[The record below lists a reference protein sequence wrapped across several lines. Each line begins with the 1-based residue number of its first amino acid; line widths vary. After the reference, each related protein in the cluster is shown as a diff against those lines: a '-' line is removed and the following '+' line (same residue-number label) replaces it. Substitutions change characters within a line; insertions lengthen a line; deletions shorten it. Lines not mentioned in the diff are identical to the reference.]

1 MDLLQQFARETRSA
15 YCTGCAAICES
26 AVDGGI
32 PIGDVMR
39 YLMYARGYG
48 DRHRGRMHFQKIPL
62 RIRQEME
69 GMDYGPAEQRCP
81 KKMAIGR
88 LMREA
93 LEELG

>member
-1 MDLLQQFARETRSA
+1 
-15 YCTGCAAICES
+15 
-26 AVDGGI
+26 
-32 PIGDVMR
+32 
-39 YLMYARGYG
+39 MYARGYG

-69 GMDYGPAEQRCP
+69 GMDYGPAEQRCLQ
-81 KKMAIGR
+81 KMAIGR